1 LIDAAE
7 TSGMKT
13 LLALN
18 TDLSA
23 AIANGKAPEWVEL
36 IPAGP
41 VVIGRDG
48 RQWLFDEQAQEM
60 VLSLFTARNIE
71 LPIDWEH
78 ATQHL
83 APNGQAAP
91 AAAWITELE
100 IRSGGLW
107 GRVNWTPRGGEQV
120 AAKEYRF
127 LSPVF
132 DYEAEGGRIVRLVSA
147 GLTNV
152 PNFLLTALN
161 HENPESNVKFPPA
174 LLALLGL
181 TDAATEAEVMAAA
194 NQLNQA
200 ANTEKTPSLDRFVPR
215 ADHDALQLRATN
227 AEQALA
233 TRVKAERDSSVN
245 AEIDAALKLGKITPA
260 TADYHRACCQE
271 EGGLDRFKAFV
282 AAAPAVAEPSGLNGK
297 PQTVLPTALNA
308 EQQAMCAQLGVDP
321 EQYAKTLQSEG

>member
-1 LIDAAE
+1 
-7 TSGMKT
+7 MKT

-41 VVIGRDG
+41 VVTGRDG
-48 RQWLFDEQAQEM
+48 RQWLFDEQAQQM
-60 VLSLFTARNIE
+60 VLGLFTARNIE

-120 AAKEYRF
+120 TAKEYRY

-132 DYEAEGGRIVRLVSA
+132 DYEADGGRIVRLVSA

-161 HENPESNVKFPPA
+161 QEDPEFNVKLPAA

-181 TDAATEAEVMAAA
+181 PETATEADALAAT
-194 NQLNQA
+194 NQLKQA
-200 ANTEKTPSLDRFVPR
+200 ANTEKTPSLERFVPR
-215 ADHDALQLRATN
+215 ADYETLLSRAAN

-233 TRVKAERDSSVN
+233 TRVKTERDTSIN

-271 EGGLDRFKAFV
+271 DGGLDRFKAFV
-282 AAAPAVAEPSGLNGK
+282 AAAPSVAEPSGLSAQ
-297 PQTVLPTALNA
+297 PQAKTLTALNA
-308 EQQAMCAQLGVDP
+308 EQQAMCKQLDLDP
-321 EQYAKTLQSEG
+321 VEFAKTLQSEG

>member
-1 LIDAAE
+1 VIHAAE
-7 TSGMKT
+7 TGRMKT

-41 VVIGRDG
+41 VVVGRDG

-91 AAAWITELE
+91 AAAWITVLE
-100 IRSGGLW
+100 IRAGGLW

-132 DYEAEGGRIVRLVSA
+132 DYEADGGRIVRLVSA

-161 HENPESNVKFPPA
+161 HEESEFNVKFPPA

-194 NQLNQA
+194 NQLKQA
-200 ANTEKTPSLDRFVPR
+200 ANTEKTPNLATFVPR
-215 ADHDALQLRATN
+215 ADYETLLSRATN

-233 TRVKAERDSSVN
+233 TRVKTEHESSIN

-260 TADYHRACCQE
+260 TTDYHRAACQE
-271 EGGLDRFKAFV
+271 EGGLERFKAFV
-282 AAAPAVAEPSGLNGK
+282 NAAPVVGEPSGLDGK
-297 PQTVLPTALNA
+297 PKPVLSTALNA
-308 EQQAMCAQLGVDP
+308 EQQAMCKQFDIDP
-321 EQYAKTLQSEG
+321 EQYLKTLQSEG

>member
-1 LIDAAE
+1 
-7 TSGMKT
+7 MKT

-107 GRVNWTPRGGEQV
+107 GRVNWTPRGDAQV
-120 AAKEYRF
+120 VAKEYRF

-161 HENPESNVKFPPA
+161 HENPEFNVKLSPA

-181 TDAATEAEVMAAA
+181 PEAATEAEVLAATT
-194 NQLNQA
+194 QLKQA

-260 TADYHRACCQE
+260 TADYHRAACQE
-271 EGGLDRFKAFV
+271 EGGLERFKAFV
-282 AAAPAVAEPSGLNGK
+282 NAAPVVAEPSGLDGK
-297 PQTVLPTALNA
+297 PKPVLSTALNA
-308 EQQAMCAQLGVDP
+308 EQQAMCVQLGVDQ
-321 EQYAKTLQSEG
+321 EQFAKTLQSEG